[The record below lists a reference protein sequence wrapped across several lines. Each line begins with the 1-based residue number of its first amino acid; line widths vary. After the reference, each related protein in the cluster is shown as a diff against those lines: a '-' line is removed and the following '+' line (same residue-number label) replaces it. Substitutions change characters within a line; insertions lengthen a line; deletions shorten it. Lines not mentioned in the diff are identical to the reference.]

1 MLEKSPTIKK
11 IFLLGIELKKPAGIT
26 EKQYREFDKVYEFE
40 KEGAETINDNDK
52 KPSLEKYSKL
62 DLIHDVNHSF
72 FKYFNIRKIDNL
84 FIKSKY
90 SFLANFLII

>member
-1 MLEKSPTIKK
+1 M
-11 IFLLGIELKKPAGIT
+11 KKPAGIT

-62 DLIHDVNHSF
+62 DLIYDVNHSF